1 MSVANESRQE
11 EQNMRHEAHSGPG
24 RYWLVWGAL
33 LVLTVV
39 TVLTGRMHIPNFALA
54 LALLIATVKG
64 TLVLLF
70 FMHLVD
76 HKGANRLVMAV
87 SFLFVL
93 MMLIMPM
100 ADFATRFRP
109 ANPAG
114 SHLSDLPD
122 LNFLEG
128 KTSTHSGTGG
138 AHGATGGAHGGEHE
152 AAPSGH

>member
-1 MSVANESRQE
+1 MAVANESSQ
-11 EQNMRHEAHSGPG
+11 EAHNMQHHGAG
-24 RYWLVWGAL
+24 RYYLVWGAL
-33 LVLTVV
+33 LVLTLV
-39 TVLTGRMHIPNFALA
+39 TVITGRMHIPNFALA

-64 TLVLLF
+64 GLVLMF

-114 SHLSDLPD
+114 SRLSDLPD
-122 LNFLEG
+122 LNFIEG
-128 KTSTHSGTGG
+128 KTSTHSGAGG
-138 AHGATGGAHGGEHE
+138 AHGAAGGAHGGGHE

>member
-1 MSVANESRQE
+1 MAVANESSQ
-11 EQNMRHEAHSGPG
+11 EAHNMQHHGAG
-24 RYWLVWGAL
+24 RYYVVWGAL
-33 LVLTVV
+33 LVLTLV
-39 TVLTGRMHIPNFALA
+39 TVITGRMHIPNFALA

-64 TLVLLF
+64 TLVLMF
-70 FMHLVD
+70 FMHLID

-128 KTSTHSGTGG
+128 KTSTHSGTG
-138 AHGATGGAHGGEHE
+138 AHGAAGGAHGGGHE

>member
-11 EQNMRHEAHSGPG
+11 EHNMQEHHGSG

-33 LVLTVV
+33 MVLTLV
-39 TVLTGRMHIPNFALA
+39 TVITGRMHIPNFALA

-70 FMHLVD
+70 FMHLID
-76 HKGANRLVMAV
+76 HKGANRLVMGV
-87 SFLFVL
+87 SVLFVL

-100 ADFATRFRP
+100 ADLATRYRP

-122 LNFLEG
+122 LEFIEG
-128 KTSTHSGTGG
+128 KKSTHNRAGGG
-138 AHGATGGAHGGEHE
+138 AHGSGQ
-152 AAPSGH
+152 AAPGGKQAPSPNHP

>member
-1 MSVANESRQE
+1 MSVANESHQE
-11 EQNMRHEAHSGPG
+11 AQNMEHHGSG
-24 RYWLVWGAL
+24 RYWLVWAAL
-33 LVLTVV
+33 LVLTLV
-39 TVLTGRMHIPNFALA
+39 TVITGRMHIPNFALA
-54 LALLIATVKG
+54 VALLIATVKG

-70 FMHLVD
+70 FMHLID

-87 SFLFVL
+87 SVLFVL
-93 MMLIMPM
+93 MMLAMPM

-128 KTSTHSGTGG
+128 KTGAHGSTGG
-138 AHGATGGAHGGEHE
+138 AHGAGGHE
-152 AAPSGH
+152 APSGGHEAPSPSGH

>member
-1 MSVANESRQE
+1 MSVANESHQE
-11 EQNMRHEAHSGPG
+11 AQNMEHHGAG
-24 RYWLVWGAL
+24 RYYVVWAAL
-33 LVLTVV
+33 LVLTIV
-39 TVLTGRMHIPNFALA
+39 TVITGRMHIPNFALA

-70 FMHLVD
+70 FMHLID

-87 SFLFVL
+87 SVLFVI
-93 MMLIMPM
+93 MMLVMPM

-122 LNFLEG
+122 LNFIEG
-128 KTSTHSGTGG
+128 KTATHGGTGG
-138 AHGATGGAHGGEHE
+138 AHGAPAGGHPAPS
-152 AAPSGH
+152 PSGH

>member
-1 MSVANESRQE
+1 MAVANESSQ
-11 EQNMRHEAHSGPG
+11 EAHNMEHHGAG
-24 RYWLVWGAL
+24 RYYVVWGAL

-39 TVLTGRMHIPNFALA
+39 TVVTGSVHIPNFALA

-64 TLVLLF
+64 SLVLLF
-70 FMHLVD
+70 FMHLTD

-87 SFLFVL
+87 SFLFVI

-122 LNFLEG
+122 LNFIEG
-128 KTSTHSGTGG
+128 KTSTHGGTGG
-138 AHGATGGAHGGEHE
+138 AHGAQGGAHGT
-152 AAPSGH
+152 PSGH